1 MKTRCLHSN
10 YSENN
15 LKAPQKQPL
24 RKIRKSLRLSSTHH
38 RKLQLFY
45 FSFKYFLK
53 FELQYEWTPQETFFY
68 GHRVLQLFC
77 HNVEA
82 DHAIKCSQKY
92 LGRKFC

>member
-1 MKTRCLHSN
+1 MKTCCLHSN

-24 RKIRKSLRLSSTHH
+24 REIRKPPRLSSTHTVNCI
-38 RKLQLFY
+38 Y
-45 FSFKYFLK
+45 FTFHLNIFLK
-53 FELQYEWTPQETFFY
+53 FELQYEWTPQETFFC

-77 HNVEA
+77 HNIEA
-82 DHAIKCSQKY
+82 DHAIKRSQKY